1 MVRGSRQSG
10 KSIQRAESWGET
22 QTSAGVLVWE
32 MPPTAIFPERK
43 GHESPAGMALWTVS
57 KDPEIDPD
65 TWEKWQAL
73 QGLG

>member
-1 MVRGSRQSG
+1 M
-10 KSIQRAESWGET
+10 
-22 QTSAGVLVWE
+22 WE